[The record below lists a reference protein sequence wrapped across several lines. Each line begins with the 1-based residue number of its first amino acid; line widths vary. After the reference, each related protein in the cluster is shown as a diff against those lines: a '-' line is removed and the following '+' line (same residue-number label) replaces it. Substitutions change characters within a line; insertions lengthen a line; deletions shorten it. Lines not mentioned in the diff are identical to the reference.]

1 MTWTELFETF
11 TRQRVAVI
19 GDVMLDVYWWGHVE
33 RISPEAPVP
42 VVSLERSESRLGG
55 AANVALNLRAL
66 GARTD
71 LFAVIGSDEQGS
83 RIRTLLQ
90 EAGIGAE
97 GLYESTHRPSTS
109 KSRIISRQ
117 QHMLRLDSEVTH
129 DLTSEE
135 EAALLTRI
143 LHYLEQ
149 QRPDAV
155 ILEDYNKGVLTG
167 HLIAEVLGA
176 CRRLGIPSSVDPKH
190 RNFLAY
196 QGASI
201 FKPNLKEVCEGLHLS
216 IHPSDI
222 AELDAAH
229 DALHAALQHDVT
241 FITLSEKGVY
251 VHDADSS
258 RIIPSHL
265 RNISDVSGAGDTVI
279 ATATLTWAAT
289 QTAWLM
295 AELANLAGGLVCEQ
309 VGVVAIDPVQLVAE
323 ASEVLGPLETIL

>member
-1 MTWTELFETF
+1 MTWTELFESF
-11 TRQRVAVI
+11 ARQRVAVI

-42 VVSLERSESRLGG
+42 VVSLERCEFRLGG

-66 GARTD
+66 GAKTD
-71 LFAVIGSDEQGS
+71 LFAVVGRDEQGS
-83 RIRTLLQ
+83 RIRALLQ

-97 GLYESTHRPSTS
+97 GLYESAHRPSTS

-117 QHMLRLDSEVTH
+117 QHMLRLDSEVTK
-129 DLTSEE
+129 DLNPEE
-135 EAALLTRI
+135 ESALLTRI
-143 LHYLEQ
+143 LHHLEQ

-155 ILEDYNKGVLTG
+155 ILEDYNKGVLTE

-176 CRRLGIPSSVDPKH
+176 CQRLGIPSSVDPKH

-196 QGASI
+196 QRASI
-201 FKPNLKEVCEGLHLS
+201 FKPNLKEVCEGLHLP

-222 AELDAAH
+222 TQLDAAH
-229 DALHAALQHDVT
+229 DALHQALQHEVT

-251 VHDADSS
+251 VHDTDSS

-289 QTAWLM
+289 RTAWLM

-309 VGVVAIDPVQLVAE
+309 VGVVAIDPIKLLSE